1 MKSVPIVLHALRI
14 SRWIATV
21 VAVLLLTIYFGWAFD
36 SRNMLQLGPEHRMR
50 FEQEFRAR
58 EEEETSWADYLEI
71 EERLAEEIAAEIV
84 DRDRPDSLVD
94 RYSSGRLSDPLRY
107 PANWN
112 RSFEVTVPVP
122 RGVAVLLHGL
132 SDSPYS
138 MLATAQTLA
147 GAGYNVVVPRMP
159 GHGFAVGGLR
169 QARWEDWTAAV
180 RVAMRHAAGLP
191 GAKQSFLVA
200 GYSNGGLLAIDYSLT
215 CDELPDLRCPDGIVL
230 MSPAI
235 AVSAAAIVTNL
246 HPAISWLPYFE
257 QFEWLS
263 ILPEIDP
270 FKFTSFPKRAAW
282 EIYRVSRRTHKQLA
296 NPVEAARL
304 PPILTFQSAVDNT
317 VSASAIVTLL
327 YDRLPANNSR
337 LVVYDINRNSTALHL
352 MRTQPRDV
360 VEYFV
365 SSAPL
370 DFAVTVLRN
379 RDRST
384 NALDAVSL
392 AAGETEPSVEATP
405 FEWPQNVY
413 SLSHIAIPFRDDDV
427 VYGSGRTNNPP
438 DDNLK
443 LGALAPRGEAGVL
456 MLTSDYFLRT
466 RHNPFYSF
474 QAEVLTDW
482 IGMLEKAPTR

>member
-1 MKSVPIVLHALRI
+1 MSSTPPVQYALRVT
-14 SRWIATV
+14 RWIATV
-21 VAVLLLTIYFGWAFD
+21 VGVLLLTIYFGWAVD
-36 SRNMLQLGPEHRMR
+36 SRNMLQLAPEHRIR
-50 FEQEFRAR
+50 FEHEFRAAS
-58 EEEETSWADYLEI
+58 EEETDWAGYLEI
-71 EERLAEEIAAEIV
+71 EERLAAETAAKLV

-94 RYSSGRLSDPLRY
+94 RYSSGSLSSPERF

-112 RSFEVTVPVP
+112 RSYQVTVPEA

-159 GHGFAVGGLR
+159 GHGFAVGGLL
-169 QARWEDWTAAV
+169 QARWEDWTAVV
-180 RVAMRHAAGLP
+180 RIAMRHAASLP
-191 GAKQSFLVA
+191 GADQSLLMA
-200 GYSNGGLLAIDYSLT
+200 GYSNGGLLAIDYALA
-215 CDELPDLRCPDGIVL
+215 CDEPGSTPCPDGIVL

-235 AVSAAAIVTNL
+235 AVSGAAIVTNL

-257 QFEWLS
+257 QFKWLS

-296 NPVEAARL
+296 NPVEAAKL
-304 PPILTFQSAVDNT
+304 PPMLTFQSAVDNT
-317 VSASAIVTLL
+317 VTARAIVTLL
-327 YDRLPANNSR
+327 YDRLTDNDSK

-352 MRTQPRDV
+352 MNTKPRDV
-360 VEYFV
+360 MEYFE
-365 SSAPL
+365 STAPH
-370 DFAVTVLRN
+370 DFSVTVLRN

-384 NALDAVSL
+384 NELDAYSL
-392 AAGETEPSVEATP
+392 ATGETRATTVTTSLA
-405 FEWPQNVY
+405 WPAGIY
-413 SLSHIAIPFRDDDV
+413 SLSHIAIPFRPDDL
-427 VYGSGRTNNPP
+427 VYGDGSNNAP
-438 DDNLK
+438 DGTDLK
-443 LGALAPRGEAGVL
+443 LGALSPRGEAGVL

-474 QAEVLTDW
+474 QARVITDW
-482 IGMLEKAPTR
+482 VKTP